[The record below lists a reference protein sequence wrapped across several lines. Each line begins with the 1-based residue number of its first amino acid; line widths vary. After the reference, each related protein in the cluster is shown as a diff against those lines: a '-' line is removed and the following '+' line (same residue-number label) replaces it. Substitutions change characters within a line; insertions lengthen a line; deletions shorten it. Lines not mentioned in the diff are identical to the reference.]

1 MISVVIPLYN
11 KELYIKDTVRNVLN
25 QTFQDFELIVV
36 NDGSQD
42 QGPEIV
48 KSFNDSRMRLINK
61 VNGGV
66 SSARNVGIK
75 EAKYEYIAFLD
86 ADDEWL
92 PNHLEEINKLIAN
105 YGDEA
110 DVFVTNFARKY
121 TDGRIIANRINNEQQ
136 KGIIEDY
143 FKVVLKKAI
152 INSSCVCVSKRALN
166 EIDGFDERL
175 SRGEDMDVWFRLAR
189 KYQIA
194 YSPIITQYYLQEAVN
209 GCSFKLPNPHKIYA
223 YYFDFSIIKDKY
235 DYQIHK
241 SILRKRLLRY
251 FILDLN
257 IKDGLKL
264 FKKQW
269 KNLL

>member
-1 MISVVIPLYN
+1 MISIVIPLYN
-11 KELYIKDTVRNVLN
+11 KALYIKETINNILN
-25 QTFQDFELIVV
+25 QTYQEFELIVV

-48 KSFNDSRMRLINK
+48 QSFNDSRIRLINK

-75 EAKYEYIAFLD
+75 EAKYDYIAFLD

-121 TDGRIIANRINNEQQ
+121 TDGRIIANRNNNEQQ
-136 KGIIEDY
+136 KGVIENY

-152 INSSCVCVSKRALN
+152 IHTSCVCVSKRALD
-166 EIDGFDERL
+166 EIDGFDEQL
-175 SRGEDMDVWFRLAR
+175 SRGEDIDVWIKLAR
-189 KYQIA
+189 KYKIA
-194 YSPIITQYYLQEAVN
+194 YSPVVTEYYLQEAAN
-209 GCSFKLPNPHKIYA
+209 NSKKKFDIKKSYTFYIDRNDFISKEDELFNNKMITRKYLSLCKELDFNNFFKL
-223 YYFDFSIIKDKY
+223 
-235 DYQIHK
+235 
-241 SILRKRLLRY
+241 L
-251 FILDLN
+251 
-257 IKDGLKL
+257 
-264 FKKQW
+264 KKQGI
-269 KNLL
+269 KL

>member
-1 MISVVIPLYN
+1 MISIVIPLYN
-11 KELYIKDTVRNVLN
+11 KALYIKETINNILN
-25 QTFQDFELIVV
+25 QTYQEFELIVV

-42 QGPEIV
+42 QGAEIV
-48 KSFNDSRMRLINK
+48 QSFNDSRIRLINK

-75 EAKYEYIAFLD
+75 EAKYDYIAFLD

-194 YSPIITQYYLQEAVN
+194 YSPIITQYYLQEAEN
-209 GCSFKLPNPHKIYA
+209 NSSRK
-223 YYFDFSIIKDKY
+223 FDIS
-235 DYQIHK
+235 K
-241 SILRKRLLRY
+241 SIVYHLNFIDYKNPIEKKFFIRMLWRKYISLLLKDR
-251 FILDLN
+251 DLIN
-257 IKDGLKL
+257 FLKL
-264 FKKQW
+264 FKKQGI
-269 KNLL
+269 KF